1 MKLIVIMWI
10 MTLGT
15 LDGQDKV
22 YNGTIDDC
30 LRDALAFNSQ
40 QKEAF
45 AGCYITTKSSPW
57 IPGQPNRR

>member
-1 MKLIVIMWI
+1 